1 MNRLLAVI
9 TTYACLSLV
18 QSSLATATPPPS
30 TGTPSAEKVLKEIN
44 LARSNPLRYSA
55 YLRNLRSRAKGMVYK
70 VPGSLLPVQT
80 REGTA
85 AVDEAIRFLER
96 QKPLPA
102 LSWSPGLSAA
112 ADELAREQAK
122 TGDSGH
128 RGRWGGMR
136 ERIERHGSWTGR
148 IGENI
153 AYGPG
158 NARAMVMQLII
169 DDGVPGREHRRNI
182 FHRSFA
188 VAGISCAPHPRFG
201 TLCVVDFA
209 GRFQE

>member
-9 TTYACLSLV
+9 TTYACLSL
-18 QSSLATATPPPS
+18 SHSRPAAATPPTS
-30 TGTPSAEKVLKEIN
+30 AGTPSAEQILKEIN
-44 LARSNPLRYSA
+44 LARSNPLRYAA
-55 YLRNLRSRAKGMVYK
+55 YLRNLPSRAKGMVYK
-70 VPGSLLPVQT
+70 VSGSLLPVPT
-80 REGTA
+80 REGAA

-112 ADELAREQAK
+112 ADELAREQTK

-128 RGRWGGMR
+128 LGTWGGMG
-136 ERIERHGSWTGR
+136 ERIERHGSWTGC

-153 AYGPG
+153 AYGSG

-169 DDGVPGREHRRNI
+169 DDGVPGREHRKNI

-201 TLCVVDFA
+201 TLCVMDFA
-209 GRFQE
+209 GKFLE